1 MSGLRSRAD
10 SVFFCMRLNCDLGEG
25 LDNDA
30 AIMPYLD
37 QANIACGAHAG
48 DAERMQITLALAL
61 EHRVQ
66 IGAHVGYDD
75 PEHFGRRRL
84 DLSRTEIRDLACWQ
98 IDSMLHH
105 CSALNAELCY
115 VKPHGALYNQMMES
129 QDILSGLFDAV
140 ALYDDLAFMLMAVAD
155 RHKYVQAADHYDIPL
170 IFEAFIDR
178 AYEKNGTLRSRDQAG
193 STLQSV
199 EQIEQ
204 QCRDL
209 VQHKRVALADGD
221 FLSLEA
227 DTLCVHGDHPLAEQI
242 ASLAREI
249 LTHAH

>member
-1 MSGLRSRAD
+1 ML
-10 SVFFCMRLNCDLGEG
+10 LNCDLGEG
-25 LDNDA
+25 LENDA

-48 DAERMQITLALAL
+48 DADSMQATLALAL
-61 EHRVQ
+61 AHQVQ

-75 PEHFGRRRL
+75 PEYFGRRPL

-98 IDSMLHH
+98 IDSLLHY
-105 CSALNAELCY
+105 CDAAGARLEY
-115 VKPHGALYNQMMES
+115 VKPHGALYNQMMQS
-129 QDILSGLFDAV
+129 QEILNGLFDAV

-170 IFEAFIDR
+170 QFEAFLDR
-178 AYEKNGTLRSRDQAG
+178 AYEQDGRLRSRNDAG
-193 STLQSV
+193 ACLQSI

-209 VQHKRVALADGD
+209 VQQQRVALAEGD
-221 FLSLEA
+221 FLSLQA
-227 DTLCVHGDHPLAEQI
+227 DSVCIHGDHPLAEQI
-242 ASLAREI
+242 AQLAREI
-249 LTHAH
+249 IADAR